1 VARAALD
8 AQEFAV
14 AREVLEPLA
23 STPTKRVA
31 ALMAELERKQHGD
44 EGRARAWMV
53 RALRA
58 RRDPAWTADGFVSER
73 WLPASPMTGHLDAFE
88 WKDPLAGD
96 EPSGVLIEAEE
107 SATPAE
113 PAASAAPQAI
123 SAVQPS
129 QGDGGRAEEQASSSQ
144 PHEPTEQPRDM
155 ERPSRGRTLA
165 PIPVAPAVIPLVHAP
180 DDPGP
185 EAESFNG
192 RGRNGSE
199 EPPTDNWTRIRQ
211 LFRH

>member
-1 VARAALD
+1 MD

-23 STPTKRVA
+23 ATPTRRVA

-73 WLPASPMTGHLDAFE
+73 WLPASPITGHLDAFE

-96 EPSGVLIEAEE
+96 EPAGVLIEAEE
-107 SATPAE
+107 ATARPAPAPAE
-113 PAASAAPQAI
+113 TQLQARTADKVEAPAPEARSAPAEAQEYTEIPSEAGRQPQ
-123 SAVQPS
+123 Q
-129 QGDGGRAEEQASSSQ
+129 
-144 PHEPTEQPRDM
+144 
-155 ERPSRGRTLA
+155 RTMA
-165 PIPVAPAVIPLVHAP
+165 RIPVAPAIIPLVHAP

-185 EAESFNG
+185 EPESFNG
-192 RGRNGSE
+192 RGRNGSK
-199 EPPTDNWTRIRQ
+199 EPAADNWTRIRQ